1 MATIEPYDTK
11 AGRRYQVRY
20 RTPDRRQTKKR
31 GFRTKRDAERF
42 AASVEVSKARG
53 EWIDPADAR
62 ATVGELGTAWIG
74 ARNNLKPSTFRS
86 VESAWRVHVEPR
98 WGTVPVSDVRFSD
111 VEAWAGELARA
122 RSPSTV
128 LRAHGVLLGILE
140 GAVRDRRILSNPAA
154 GAALPRKTR
163 KAHVYLSHA
172 QLHALAAASKHPALI
187 LVLGYCGLRW
197 GEAVGLRVRDVDLSR
212 GRLNVERNA
221 VEVGSA
227 IEVGTPKSHK
237 RRTVPFPA
245 FLAPM
250 LADQCAGR
258 GPDDLV
264 FPGPSGGFLR
274 RPKLS
279 EAVQDGTDGRRR
291 SGDGHSW
298 FSAALGAA
306 GLDHMTLHDLRHT
319 AASLA
324 VSAGANV
331 KAVQRM
337 LGHASAA
344 MTLDV
349 YADLFDDDLNAVAAA
364 LDHAASRA
372 GVPNLCPPGDVQT

>member
-1 MATIEPYDTK
+1 MATIEQYETRS
-11 AGRRYQVRY
+11 GRRYAVRY
-20 RTPDRRQTKKR
+20 RTPDRRQTWKR
-31 GFRTKRDAERF
+31 GFTTKRDADRF
-42 AASVEVSKARG
+42 ARSVEVSKDRG
-53 EWIDPADAR
+53 EYINPADAR
-62 ATVGELGTAWIG
+62 ATVGELGAAWIG
-74 ARNNLKPSTFRS
+74 SRNNLKPSTFRS

-98 WGTVPVSDVRFSD
+98 WGAVRVSDVRFSD
-111 VEAWAGELARA
+111 VETWAGELARDK
-122 RSPSTV
+122 SPSTV

-154 GAALPRKTR
+154 GVALPRKTR
-163 KAHVYLSHA
+163 RPHVYLTHE
-172 QLHALAAASKHPALI
+172 QLHALAGASKHPTLL
-187 LVLGYCGLRW
+187 LVLGYTGLRW
-197 GEAVGLRVRDVDLSR
+197 GEAVGLRARDVDLPR
-212 GRLNVERNA
+212 RRINVEQNA
-221 VEVGSA
+221 VEVGSR

-245 FLAPM
+245 FLCPLLTEHVEGKA
-250 LADQCAGR
+250 A
-258 GPDDLV
+258 DDLV

-279 EAVQDGTDGRRR
+279 EAVQDGEGRKRT
-291 SGDGHSW
+291 GDGHSW

-306 GLDHMTLHDLRHT
+306 GLEHMTLHDLRHT

-324 VSAGANV
+324 VQAGAHV

-349 YADLFDDDLNAVAAA
+349 YADLFDDDLDEVAAA
-364 LDHAASRA
+364 LDHAASQR
-372 GVPNLCPPGDVQT
+372 VVLKM

>member
-1 MATIEPYDTK
+1 MATIEPYETK

-31 GFRTKRDAERF
+31 GFTTKRDAERF
-42 AASVEVSKARG
+42 ARSVEVSKDRG

-62 ATVGELGTAWIG
+62 ATVGELGAAWIG
-74 ARNNLKPSTFRS
+74 NRTNLKPSTFRS

-98 WGTVPVSDVRFSD
+98 WGSTVVSDVRFSE
-111 VEAWAGELARA
+111 VEAWAGEMAREK
-122 RSPSTV
+122 SPSTV

-154 GAALPRKTR
+154 GVALPRKTR
-163 KAHVYLSHA
+163 KPHVYLTHE
-172 QLHALAAASKHPALI
+172 QLHSLAGASKHPTLL
-187 LVLGYCGLRW
+187 LVLGYTGLRW
-197 GEAVGLRVRDVDLSR
+197 GEAVGLRARDVDLSR
-212 GRLNVERNA
+212 RRINVERNA
-221 VEVGSA
+221 VEVGSR

-237 RRTVPFPA
+237 RRTVPLPG
-245 FLAPM
+245 FLVPVLGEHVEGKGA
-250 LADQCAGR
+250 
-258 GPDDLV
+258 DDLV

-279 EAVQDGTDGRRR
+279 EAVSDGDDGRKRA
-291 SGDGHSW
+291 GDGHSW

-306 GLDHMTLHDLRHT
+306 GLGHMTLHDLRHT

-349 YADLFDDDLNAVAAA
+349 YADLFDDDLDAVGAA
-364 LDHAASRA
+364 LDHAASQA
-372 GVPNLCPPGDVQT
+372 GVPKMCPKSKNGT